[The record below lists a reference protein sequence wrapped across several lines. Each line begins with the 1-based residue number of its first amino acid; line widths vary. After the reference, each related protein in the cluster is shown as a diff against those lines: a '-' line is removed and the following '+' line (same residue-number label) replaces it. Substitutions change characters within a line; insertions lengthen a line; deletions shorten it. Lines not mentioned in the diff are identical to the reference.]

1 MKIKKQMVRF
11 GRTPNELLNN
21 ANISLKA
28 KGLFAYIESKPDDWE
43 FSVESLKHQLK
54 ESTGAITAGLHEL
67 EDSGFLKR
75 DKHHGKD
82 GKWEIDY
89 ILFDRPYNVDE
100 PYMENPYM
108 DEQYMENIPNN
119 IQRKTTKKDY
129 KEREVY
135 YEQEKSDYQDFSSQT
150 TKQQKQ
156 SEEALSL
163 SEYLRKKIVENFP
176 NNRAGK
182 DLRVVEKWAID
193 IEKMIRIDGRK
204 PEQILGAINFAM
216 SDNFWKRIIWS
227 GANLRKHYDRLDAD
241 ATSKFMKNGT
251 IVI

>member
-89 ILFDRPYNVDE
+89 ILYDRPNDVDE

-119 IQRKTTKKDY
+119 IQRKNTKKEY
-129 KEREVY
+129 KESKDIYTE
-135 YEQEKSDYQDFSSQT
+135 EDLKLAKELQDRI
-150 TKQQKQ
+150 
-156 SEEALSL
+156 LD
-163 SEYLRKKIVENFP
+163 RFP
-176 NNRAGK
+176 NNRIGK
-182 DLRVVEKWAID
+182 DSNWIKRTATEINRMV
-193 IEKMIRIDGRK
+193 RIDGRNYT
-204 PEQILGAINFAM
+204 QIIRAITFAM
-216 SDNFWKRIIWS
+216 NDSFWCKNIWS
-227 GANLRKHYDRLDAD
+227 GAKLRKHYDLLEANARE
-241 ATSKFMKNGT
+241 KFMKNGT